1 MQIYVSD
8 INLAFKLILVV
19 IGSTIF
25 SGIPLIILTS
35 ETAAKTENKAINTV
49 QEFAFYVTNCAS
61 QIDSS
66 CSYSTR

>member
-1 MQIYVSD
+1 MQIYVCD

-35 ETAAKTENKAINTV
+35 AMAADKENKAINTALGY
-49 QEFAFYVTNCAS
+49 AFYVTNGTS
-61 QIDSS
+61 Q
-66 CSYSTR
+66 TE